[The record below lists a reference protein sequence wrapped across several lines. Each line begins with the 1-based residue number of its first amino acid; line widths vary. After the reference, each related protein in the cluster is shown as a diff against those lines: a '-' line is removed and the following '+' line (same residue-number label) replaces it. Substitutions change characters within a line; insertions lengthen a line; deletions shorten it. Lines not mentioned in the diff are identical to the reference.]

1 MAATEPHPRSSWAV
15 LAAFAVVGA
24 VTQLLWLTYAPV
36 TTVAADHYG
45 VSEGAIGWL
54 ANVFPLF
61 YVVLAIP
68 TGLALDRWLR
78 PTLAL
83 GAVLTA
89 LGACVR
95 LAGDDFG
102 TALAGQTLIAVAQPL
117 VVTATSAVPAR
128 YLRADDR
135 PRGIAAASASTFA
148 GMILAFLLG
157 TVVSLHAA
165 LVIGAVAAVA
175 AAVVLLVVLREAP
188 GFVPEQPATGLADF
202 RAAWRNPVVRRMC
215 VLVPVPFG
223 TFTALTT
230 WSQPLLEP
238 AGVSSDQAGLL
249 LLLNVTAGVI
259 GCAVVPVWAADRG
272 RQREAVLAGVLA
284 AVAGCLVLA
293 GFPGMGTGLGAFVVV
308 GVLLL
313 PALPIVLE
321 LSERASGPS
330 AGAAAGLVWMAGQ
343 LGALVVTGLAGL
355 LVDAPAAAFA
365 FLAAVTLLALP
376 ALPTGHALASRTST
390 SRHASSATSS
400 R

>member
-1 MAATEPHPRSSWAV
+1 MAVTDPHPRSSWAV

-36 TTVAADHYG
+36 TTAAAEHYG

-54 ANVFPLF
+54 ANVFPLW

-78 PTLAL
+78 PTLVL

-128 YLRADDR
+128 YLRAADR

-157 TVVSLHAA
+157 TVVSLHTA
-165 LVIGAVAAVA
+165 LVVGAVVAVA
-175 AAVVLLVVLREAP
+175 AAGVLLVVLREAP
-188 GFVPEQPATGLADF
+188 GFVPELPAAGVADF
-202 RAAWRNPVVRRMC
+202 LTAWRNPVVRRMC
-215 VLVPVPFG
+215 LLVPIPFG

-230 WSQPLLEP
+230 WGQPLLEP

-249 LLLNVTAGVI
+249 LLLNVAAGVV
-259 GCAVVPVWAADRG
+259 GCAVVPVWAAERG
-272 RQREAVLAGVLA
+272 RQHQAVLAGVLA

-293 GFPGMGTGLGAFVVV
+293 ALPGAGSGLAVFVVV

-355 LVDAPAAAFA
+355 LVDAPAAAFV
-365 FLAAVTLLALP
+365 FLAAVTLLALS
-376 ALPTGHALASRTST
+376 ALPLASRSST
-390 SRHASSATSS
+390 SRPASSATSS

>member
-1 MAATEPHPRSSWAV
+1 MATTDPYPRSSWAV

-36 TTVAADHYG
+36 TTAAAEHYG
-45 VSEGAIGWL
+45 VSEAAIGWL
-54 ANVFPLF
+54 ANVFPLW

-78 PTLAL
+78 PTLAV

-128 YLRADDR
+128 YLRAADR

-157 TVVSLHAA
+157 TVVSLHTT
-165 LVIGAVAAVA
+165 LVVGAVVAVA
-175 AAVVLLVVLREAP
+175 AAGVLLVVLREAP
-188 GFVPEQPATGLADF
+188 GFVPELPAAGVVDF
-202 RAAWRNPVVRRMC
+202 LAAWRNPVVRRMC
-215 VLVPVPFG
+215 LLVPIPFG

-230 WSQPLLEP
+230 WGQPLLEP

-249 LLLNVTAGVI
+249 LLLNVAAGVV
-259 GCAVVPVWAADRG
+259 GCAVVPVWAAERG
-272 RQREAVLAGVLA
+272 RQHQAVLAGVLA

-293 GFPGMGTGLGAFVVV
+293 ALPGAGSGLVVFVMV

-355 LVDAPAAAFA
+355 LVDAPAAAFV

-376 ALPTGHALASRTST
+376 ALPLASRSST
-390 SRHASSATSS
+390 SRPASSATSS